1 MNQVR
6 TTSRSRWAAIGAAV
20 AVSFGAGGLMSASA
34 TLSTGE
40 RSVFVPIVPCRVM
53 DTRPAPET
61 IGPRATPIAAN
72 ETHTISVLGANGNC
86 TIPADATGLSM
97 NVTAIG
103 GNASSFL
110 TIFPSGAAKP
120 LASNLNWTAGQAPV
134 PNAVTVDVPADG
146 KVSFFNLAGTV
157 NVAADIIGYYVDH
170 NHDDVYYTKTQVD
183 AQTMFASV
191 NANGTLRR
199 GSTGVSS
206 ALFAGGFGGDYTVT
220 FPRNISSCVFVES
233 TAATVEGNNPVPGY
247 VGATLQSPTSLYVQ
261 VYTIAGD
268 TSVQQ
273 PFNVIV
279 TCP

>member
-1 MNQVR
+1 MKITQ
-6 TTSRSRWAAIGAAV
+6 TTSRTRWAAIGAAV

-34 TLSTGE
+34 TLGSGE
-40 RSVFVPIVPCRVM
+40 RSVFVPIVPCRLM

-61 IGPRATPIAAN
+61 VGARSTPIGAN

-86 TIPADATGLSM
+86 SIPADATGLSM

-103 GNASSFL
+103 GTASSFL
-110 TIFPSGAAKP
+110 TVFPSGAAKP

-146 KVSFFNLAGTV
+146 KVSFYNLTGTV
-157 NVAADIIGYYVDH
+157 NVAADIVGYHVDH
-170 NHDDVYYTKTQVD
+170 NHDDRYYTKAEVD

-191 NANGTLRR
+191 NADGTLRR

-206 ALFAGGFGGDYTVT
+206 ALFLSGIVGDYTVT
-220 FPRNISSCVFVES
+220 FPRDISTCVFVES
-233 TAATVEGNNPVPGY
+233 TAATPEGNNPTPGY
-247 VGATLQSPTSLYVQ
+247 VGATLQTTTALYVQ
-261 VYTIAGD
+261 VYTTTGA
-268 TSVQQ
+268 TTAQQ